1 MTTCHQYE
9 PKGKSLHVIQQHLP
23 LGYAWESFRLAGKV
37 AYRLLSALAES
48 FEYAWQALCALVIEL
63 DPRTT
68 TQLIGEW
75 ERSVSLPDACLP
87 QAVTLDERRA
97 WVMWRLEK
105 RRWTTA
111 QDWHDLAALFGL
123 EISIT
128 PGWYV
133 QRPALFDA
141 EMPLDFNIFPK
152 LGRFRVYIDILNV
165 EYPGFEYGAPDGA
178 NAEVGFP
185 IPFSDFPDGHDAF
198 RCIIDRVRPANV
210 VVIWNEFPR
219 VGAEWCT
226 RPTFDPEEFSEA
238 FC

>member
-1 MTTCHQYE
+1 MSCHYLE
-9 PKGKSLHVIQQHLP
+9 PKGLSRRVLEAHLP
-23 LGYAWESFRLAGKV
+23 LGIAWEGFRLAGKV
-37 AYRLLSALAES
+37 AYRLLAALANIYED
-48 FEYAWQALCALVIEL
+48 AWKALCNLALEL

-68 TQLIGEW
+68 VQMIDEW

-87 QAVTLDERRA
+87 TATTLDERRA

-123 EISIT
+123 EIAIT

-133 QRPALFDA
+133 QRPALFDS
-141 EMPLDFNIFPK
+141 EWPLRFDIFPK

-165 EYPGFEYGAPDGA
+165 EYPGFEYGAA
-178 NAEVGFP
+178 NGTNDDIGWP
-185 IPFSDFPDGHDAF
+185 IPFSSYPDGYDKF

-210 VVIWNEFPR
+210 VVIWNAFPE
-219 VGAEWCT
+219 VGVEWCT
-226 RPTFDPEEFSEA
+226 RPTLEPEEFSEA